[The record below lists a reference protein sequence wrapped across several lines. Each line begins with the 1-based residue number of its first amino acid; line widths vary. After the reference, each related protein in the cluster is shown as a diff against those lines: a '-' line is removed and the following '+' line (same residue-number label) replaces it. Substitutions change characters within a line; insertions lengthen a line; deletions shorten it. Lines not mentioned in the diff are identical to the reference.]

1 MDAHFISLPWD
12 FAFFSGMR
20 TRKNK
25 KSHRHLLFNLNHPKH
40 GIHPGEMVR
49 DHGLSEASVSYTV
62 D

>member
-1 MDAHFISLPWD
+1 
-12 FAFFSGMR
+12 MR

-25 KSHRHLLFNLNHPKH
+25 KYHCHLLFNVNHPKH
-40 GIHPGEMVR
+40 GIHPGEMVS